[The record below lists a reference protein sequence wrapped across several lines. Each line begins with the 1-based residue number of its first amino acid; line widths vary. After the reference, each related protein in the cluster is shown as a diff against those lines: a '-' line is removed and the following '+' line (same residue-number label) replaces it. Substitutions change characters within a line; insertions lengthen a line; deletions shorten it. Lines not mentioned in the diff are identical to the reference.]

1 MKTRTTR
8 LVMLGAAVALAAP
21 AGVRAEDTGSAAA
34 GTTVSQEL
42 QEGLQKLHAAN
53 QAEVQL
59 GTLAQQSAGS
69 SQVKAFGRQMVA
81 DHGKNDQQLT
91 TMARSLGVSLQ
102 GEAFQEKQEEGQD
115 LMKEVQGKTG
125 REFDRAYT
133 DLMVKDHEKDAREV
147 GELAKQA
154 RDAGQSRLAAFL
166 STTEQKMKGH
176 LTHVQQ
182 LRETARQ
189 AASAGGTGSADETG
203 ATGTGAGDTGYDAPS
218 PADESA
224 GGSRA
229 GDHSQ

>member
-1 MKTRTTR
+1 MKTGTMK
-8 LVMLGAAVALAAP
+8 LVVLGAAVALAAP
-21 AGVRAEDTGSAAA
+21 AGVRAGDTGSA
-34 GTTVSQEL
+34 GGGTVSQEL

-81 DHGKNDQQLT
+81 DHGKNDQQLA

-102 GEAFQEKQEEGQD
+102 GDAFQQKQQEGQD
-115 LMKEVQGKTG
+115 MRKEVQGKTG

-147 GELAKQA
+147 GELARQA
-154 RDAGQSRLAAFL
+154 REAGQSQLAAFL
-166 STTEQKMKGH
+166 SATEQKMKGH
-176 LTHVQQ
+176 LTHVQA
-182 LRETARQ
+182 LRDTARQ
-189 AASAGGTGSADETG
+189 GASAGGTGSADETS
-203 ATGTGAGDTGYDAPS
+203 ATGTGAGDTGSDWPS
-218 PADESA
+218 PAEESA